1 MTPTTVQSKKVT
13 FDVTGSLSGKLFC
26 ELKIDKHATVAYCKQ
41 ELSRLLCYKGKCSLQ
56 TKLVVL
62 KDGGEV
68 PLGGAQRV
76 SVIWAS
82 ELEAFRRQQQQTR
95 QTKKTV
101 KDMLLNK

>member
-1 MTPTTVQSKKVT
+1 MMPTALQLNRLV
-13 FDVTGSLSGKLFC
+13 FDATGSLSGNLFC
-26 ELKIDKHATVAYCKQ
+26 ELKIDKDATMAYCKQ

-68 PLGGAQRV
+68 PLRGAQRV

-82 ELEAFRRQQQQTR
+82 ELEVFRQQQQ
-95 QTKKTV
+95 QQKQQP
-101 KDMLLNK
+101 